1 MKDSQLL
8 YTWGII
14 FFATC
19 LLSSGGSVFISWF
32 AGVVCYFGGLITRVQ
47 EKEVEEC
54 RQELM
59 SKHS

>member
-19 LLSSGGSVFISWF
+19 FLASGTAITGAWAMGIVCCVGGFI
-32 AGVVCYFGGLITRVQ
+32 VRLQ
-47 EKEVEEC
+47 EKEAEKC